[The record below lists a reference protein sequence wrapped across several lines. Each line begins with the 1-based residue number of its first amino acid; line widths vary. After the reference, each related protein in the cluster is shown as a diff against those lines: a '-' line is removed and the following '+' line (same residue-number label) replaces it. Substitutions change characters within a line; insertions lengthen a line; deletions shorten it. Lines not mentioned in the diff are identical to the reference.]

1 MKRAELLAV
10 VFAVALTIVA
20 LMPFYIERT
29 MRHVMFAHGGGGTVE
44 WGWKRC
50 TLRDYVSDYPHMY
63 REQRPALWLKVNI
76 GLALTYAFAL
86 TVPVTIA
93 LRCSR
98 DRRSR
103 PG

>member
-29 MRHVMFAHGGGGTVE
+29 MTHVMFAHGGGGAIE

-50 TLRDYVSDYPHMY
+50 TLRGYVADYPHLY
-63 REQRPALWLKVNI
+63 REQRPAWWLGVNI
-76 GLALTYAFAL
+76 ALALSYATL
-86 TVPVTIA
+86 ITISVHLA
-93 LRCSR
+93 
-98 DRRSR
+98 RRASL
-103 PG
+103 GITKS

>member
-20 LMPFYIERT
+20 LMPFYVERT
-29 MRHVMFAHGGGGTVE
+29 MMHVMFADGTGGTVE

-76 GLALTYAFAL
+76 GLALTYATL
-86 TVPVTIA
+86 VTLPLHLMRRA
-93 LRCSR
+93 SLR
-98 DRRSR
+98 
-103 PG
+103 

>member
-20 LMPFYIERT
+20 LMPFYLERT
-29 MRHVMFAHGGGGTVE
+29 MTHVMFADGSGGTVE

-50 TLRDYVSDYPHMY
+50 TLRDYVSDYPHLY

-76 GLALTYAFAL
+76 GLALTYATLL
-86 TVPVTIA
+86 TLSLHLT
-93 LRCSR
+93 LRR
-98 DRRSR
+98 G
-103 PG
+103 PGKTKS